1 MRTIAILLLAA
12 TPAAAHDGVHLH
24 PHGIDAGW
32 MLLAATAVAAGAAY
46 VGFVFFPRSPRNL
59 SLESAAALAATVPPA
74 CSSCPTHSGTRG
86 STTMRSSSTG
96 AKLRS
101 CC

>member
-32 MLLAATAVAAGAAY
+32 MLLAATAVAAGAAAIR
-46 VGFVFFPRSPRNL
+46 VRN
-59 SLESAAALAATVPPA
+59 
-74 CSSCPTHSGTRG
+74 R
-86 STTMRSSSTG
+86 R
-96 AKLRS
+96 K
-101 CC
+101 